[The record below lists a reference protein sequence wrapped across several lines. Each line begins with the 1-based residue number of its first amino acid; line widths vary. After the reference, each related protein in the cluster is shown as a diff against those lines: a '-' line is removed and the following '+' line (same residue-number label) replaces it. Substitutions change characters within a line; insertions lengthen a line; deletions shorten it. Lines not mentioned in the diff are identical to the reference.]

1 MPQNKFKNFV
11 KKKKKKLTKQDV
23 LEMFAQLMAESDA
36 KAEKRLAEFEASLQ
50 KSREEA
56 EKRHAEAEKR
66 HAKFE
71 AAAEK
76 RNKEFDKKMGSLTG
90 FLGKFTEEM
99 IRPNIIPMFQAK
111 GIEVELVV
119 RSVIGKKNNQDYY
132 EIDWLLIN
140 STIAVVVEVK
150 TKFTKD
156 EVDEHLDRLKKICEV
171 APPKLFNLSGITLLG
186 AVAAITFENG
196 VDRYAYQKGLYVLKQ
211 TGNLVS
217 IIHYEN
223 FKPQEWKTNY

>member
-1 MPQNKFKNFV
+1 M
-11 KKKKKKLTKQDV
+11 KKKKVTVQDILDILASQSEKQKELTQQISDFAKQ
-23 LEMFAQLMAESDA
+23 MAES
-36 KAEKRLAEFEASLQ
+36 KV
-50 KSREEA
+50 EA
-56 EKRHAEAEKR
+56 EKRHAD
-66 HAKFE
+66 FE

-111 GIEVELVV
+111 GIEIETVV
-119 RSVIGKKNNQDYY
+119 RSVIGKQNNQDYY

-156 EVDEHLDRLKKICEV
+156 EVDEHLERLAKICEV
-171 APPKLFNLSGITLLG
+171 APKRIDLSGTTLLG
-186 AVAAITFENG
+186 AVAAITFEDG
-196 VDRYAYQKGLYVLKQ
+196 VDQYALKKGLYILKQ

-217 IIHYEN
+217 IINDEK
-223 FKPQEWKTNY
+223 FKPKEWKTNY